1 MTAAVQLDPYRVEPQ
16 QPGQQQGLTPEE
28 EAVIAALAL
37 FLASVVA
44 VKAVTLPS
52 ALVGRLVGLGLPR
65 RAVAAAGKLTLEP
78 ALTGRTRWG
87 SPTPADLS
95 EASSFNPPL
104 GFPGSGSSPTG
115 SQGHTLS
122 IVGSRAD
129 GSAAE
134 RARAAIEVAKT
145 SRRFGPPTMA
155 KRMAANEPL
164 MRARYL
170 LAAAK
175 RLAKAA
181 AEGRFIEALRREQDY
196 LDAHRKAGQRRAR
209 IAREYDVVAQG
220 QTFLRW
226 VAVMDKKT
234 TADCAALDGSIWNV
248 NNPPFPPPGAQH
260 SSCRC
265 SSVPVGSPLAALAA
279 A

>member
-1 MTAAVQLDPYRVEPQ
+1 MTAAVQLDPYQVEPQ

-87 SPTPADLS
+87 SPTVADMPESTLA
-95 EASSFNPPL
+95 ASSGPT
-104 GFPGSGSSPTG
+104 SGPTG
-115 SQGHTLS
+115 NSSGHLLS
-122 IVGSRAD
+122 ILGSRAD

-134 RARAAIEVAKT
+134 RARAALEAAKPT
-145 SRRFGPPTMA
+145 KRFGPPTMA

-181 AEGRFIEALRREQDY
+181 AEGRFIEALRREQAY

-209 IAREYDVVAQG
+209 IAREYDMVAQG

-226 VAVMDKKT
+226 LAVMDKKT
-234 TADCAALDGSIWNV
+234 TADCAAKNGSVWNV
-248 NNPPFPPPGAQH
+248 NNPPFPPPGAVH
-260 SSCRC
+260 GSCRC
-265 SSVPVGSPLAALAA
+265 STVPVGSPLAALAA
-279 A
+279 AA